1 MYGMTSRHCPHV
13 ALYMVASLLCKAQ
26 SVANDSIEFRVTSA
40 PVQKDVNIAKASRGL
55 ITKESSVIVVKGFF
69 SLFLQLYFRF
79 SIVLLEE
86 LF

>member
-1 MYGMTSRHCPHV
+1 
-13 ALYMVASLLCKAQ
+13 MVASLLCKAQ
-26 SVANDSIEFRVTSA
+26 SVANDSIEFRFTSV
-40 PVQKDVNIAKASRGL
+40 PVQKDVNIAKATRGL
-55 ITKESSVIVVKGFF
+55 ITKESSVIVVKSLF